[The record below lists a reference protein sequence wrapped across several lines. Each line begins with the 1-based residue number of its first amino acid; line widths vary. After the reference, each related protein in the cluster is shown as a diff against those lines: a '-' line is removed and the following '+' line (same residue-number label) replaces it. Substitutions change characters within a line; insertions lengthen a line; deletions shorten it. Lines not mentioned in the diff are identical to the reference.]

1 MVKKILVAL
10 TASIISL
17 ISPAQAQNTVPG
29 LGWSQNGTAV
39 SSDQPF
45 LMTSN
50 QPGASQERAISV
62 GTGLTATDNG
72 ANSTYVIGL
81 GPVLSYWYSTG
92 ATTQQA
98 AANAV
103 LDFPSKA
110 AGDLF
115 YYNGTNVVRLP
126 KGANS
131 TVVGVDSGG
140 TFGYYSPSG
149 SGTVTNFILGSWPG
163 WLTPSVTLSTSTP
176 TLAVAMTG
184 AQTANQVLATPD
196 GTTGAVGLRAL
207 AAGDIPNISAAKI
220 TSGNLAKA
228 QHATTAVFNDQANT
242 YTGTFTQNFG
252 ASTQTLVIPV
262 KASGTTTGEIALNS
276 TDLEFRSAGVTNKA
290 AKQAITI
297 STTSPLSGGGD
308 LSANRTLT
316 LGTVLP
322 TNGGTGQTTC
332 VLGDLFVGSGAN
344 TVTKLGIGSTGQKLT
359 VSGGTAAWASGGTG
373 FGGDGSAGA
382 VTKGAVTE
390 TTQLQLNSTTF
401 SQTVSTTW
409 APLSGTIVNATSTC
423 AFNGT
428 TNVATGC
435 AGGAVGGGNT
445 STVIPP
451 EPAGIS
457 PGTNG
462 AGGSGW
468 LGGGGGGA
476 AGAGGK
482 GGATTTARPGGGSYP
497 ISILGGS
504 GGGYGNYGGGSVGG
518 IGGNGGGS
526 LIACS
531 VGAMTVGASGT
542 INANG
547 GAGAAGTGGAGGG
560 GGGGGGTVSLNSQT
574 SIANSGTISCAGG
587 NGANDTAGG
596 GGGGGGY
603 IQFISPSNTNGTRTV
618 SGGSAGTGN
627 SPGAGGSGLAVS
639 ITATPNL
646 PLLLGMQSDNFA
658 RMKSVALAHRVL
670 NFPAREG
677 FDVELT
683 QREAAQACS
692 RGSVIQFAK
701 LVDGNMEESTCIEIG
716 DHVKGLDNAA

>member
-1 MVKKILVAL
+1 MVKKLIAL
-10 TASIISL
+10 LACFLFALPVS
-17 ISPAQAQNTVPG
+17 AQNTVPG
-29 LGWSQNGTAV
+29 LGWSQNGSSV

-50 QPGASQERAISV
+50 QPGASQERALDV
-62 GTGLTATDNG
+62 GTGLTKTDNG
-72 ANSTYVIGL
+72 ANSSFVIGL
-81 GPVLSYWYSTG
+81 GPVLSYFYGTG
-92 ATTQQA
+92 ATTNQA
-98 AANAV
+98 LLNASHNLAGLASGDIVYYDGANWSLV
-103 LDFPSKA
+103 H
-110 AGDLF
+110 
-115 YYNGTNVVRLP
+115 

-131 TVVGVDSGG
+131 TVFGVNGVGTV
-140 TFGYYSPSG
+140 GYYAPSG
-149 SGTVTNFILGSWPG
+149 SGTVTSVDLTVPS
-163 WLTPSVTLSTSTP
+163 WLTVTGNPVTGAG
-176 TLAVAMTG
+176 TLAVAP
-184 AQTANQVLATPD
+184 TAGLAANSFIGTPD
-196 GTTGAVGLRAL
+196 GTTGAVSLRAL
-207 AAGDIPNISAAKI
+207 AAGDIPNHSAAKI

-242 YTGTFTQNFG
+242 FTGTFTQNFG

-297 STTSPLSGGGD
+297 STTSPLSGGGN

-428 TNVATGC
+428 TNVGTGC
-435 AGGAVGGGNT
+435 AGGTGG
-445 STVIPP
+445 
-451 EPAGIS
+451 PAAAA
-457 PGTNG
+457 NG
-462 AGGSGW
+462 AGLGGGPGTYDT
-468 LGGGGGGA
+468 GGGGGGN
-476 AGAGGK
+476 AGTGGVTASGG
-482 GGATTTARPGGGSYP
+482 GGASYP
-497 ISILGGS
+497 LSFSGGS
-504 GGGYGNYGGGSVGG
+504 GGGGG
-518 IGGNGGGS
+518 IGAGNGTGGNGGGA
-526 LIACS
+526 LAACS
-531 VGAMTVGASGT
+531 VGAMTMGASAT
-542 INANG
+542 INLDGTAG
-547 GAGAAGTGGAGGG
+547 GAGAGGG
-560 GGGGGGTVSLNSQT
+560 SGGDGYFASQT
-574 SIANSGTISCAGG
+574 SIANSGTILARGG
-587 NGANDTAGG
+587 NGTANGGTGFGG
-596 GGGGGGY
+596 GGGAGGW
-603 IQFISPSNTNGTRTV
+603 IWFHSPSNTNGTRTV
-618 SGGSAGTGN
+618 TGGTGAATG
-627 SPGAGGSGLAVS
+627 GANGAAGQAVS
-639 ITATPNL
+639 ITGTPNL
-646 PLLLGMQSDNFA
+646 PLLMGMQEDNFA
-658 RMKSVALAHRVL
+658 RMKSIALAHRVL

-683 QREAAQACS
+683 QREAATACS

-716 DHVKGLDNAA
+716 DHVEVLDNAA